1 MKRIILIVAVAGALA
16 AMVTGLRESMK
27 KEENAPS
34 GAKRWVILVHGVLR
48 SPSSMSRIERALASA
63 GYSTVNFEYS
73 SRKERVGDISGRLN
87 SIVQRI
93 EAGDAGTISFVTH
106 SFGAIVVRYYL
117 STSKVV
123 RLGRFVMIAPPN
135 RGSEWARMLSRMP
148 LYNWIL
154 GAAGEDVREAETA
167 YPIIKQTPPCEF
179 GVIAGGF
186 GNRAGLNPLITG
198 DDDGTIAVSET
209 ALEGMKD
216 FILVRGQHSTLL
228 LQKPVIRNVVHFLE
242 HGCFIRK
249 K

>member
-1 MKRIILIVAVAGALA
+1 MKRIIQTVAVASALA
-16 AMVTGLRESMK
+16 AMLAGLRVSMRK
-27 KEENAPS
+27 QDSAPL
-34 GAKRWVILVHGVLR
+34 GARRWVILVHGVLR

-73 SRKERVGDISGRLN
+73 SRKERVDDIAGRLN

-93 EAGDAGTISFVTH
+93 DAGDAETISFVTH

-117 STSKVV
+117 STSPIG

-148 LYNWIL
+148 LYGWIL

-167 YPIIKQTPPCEF
+167 YPVIKRTPPCEF

-186 GNRAGLNPLITG
+186 GNRAGLNPLIAG
-198 DDDGTIAVSET
+198 DDDGTIAVRET

-228 LQKPVIRNVVHFLE
+228 LQKSVIRNVVHFLE